1 MKDLRWPHAFVIAV
15 VLLVFGGLALAGR
28 DSAAVLGGV
37 IALLGAM
44 GFLVKGQAEVKE
56 QAAAI
61 KEQTNGNT
69 TALYTLVRELQQQI
83 ADQHH
88 THQEQMLQLANKLA
102 EMAPPAADTT
112 YNDD

>member
-1 MKDLRWPHAFVIAV
+1 MLAAV
-15 VLLVFGGLALAGR
+15 VLVLGALSYVGR
-28 DSAAVLGGV
+28 DSAAVITGLV
-37 IALLGAM
+37 ALLAAM
-44 GFLVKGQAEVKE
+44 GYVVKGQGEVKE

-102 EMAPPAADTT
+102 EMAPPPASDTT
-112 YNDD
+112 NG